1 MRVND
6 PAAAAAGPCWT
17 EGRATAEPD
26 DGSGA
31 DELPDRPVRRT
42 ALEAEN
48 QPNSQGVGQSLKRL
62 DARLVAAA
70 LDAGDRRVAGTHA
83 LSQLLLGDP
92 ESGAMPD
99 DQPGKFLELNKTL
112 LLAPGP
118 LVSKLAEAGAN
129 RAKRRSVR
137 WSVPSWEPKGGCG

>member
-1 MRVND
+1 VL
-6 PAAAAAGPCWT
+6 
-17 EGRATAEPD
+17 
-26 DGSGA
+26 
-31 DELPDRPVRRT
+31 LPG
-42 ALEAEN
+42 
-48 QPNSQGVGQSLKRL
+48 PNSKPTTARPRKASPSFLRVWALGGVL
-62 DARLVAAA
+62 AA